1 MRRSSRQHFGSHLAI
16 QHIKH
21 PDDLKIYMYKKT
33 MRTIQAANQLIRKQ
47 AWDKTRWTWN
57 GPEDDLEVQ
66 DGCFK
71 QLDSTN
77 EGSHS
82 AYQFA
87 PVTLNGA
94 SRPLGKQSGKAQ
106 DLLLKPRQVVLQNAQ
121 VDKTKEGNANA
132 LLTNNSLPPI
142 CGSRIRTVRGAK
154 SCVSSQHAL
163 QAGKKAGVSSNGA
176 RSVRTLIC
184 RQKERA
190 QLTSTVDM
198 ICRSLA
204 PFRVTECTEDSES
217 PALPRQEKKKAWMK
231 PSFTTHTHSKRH
243 LGFDKKNLSSNDS
256 GVITERIKDSV
267 SVCETKRHSQQLSDS
282 AIETETQSSH
292 RKRVEERNRGMEDE
306 EEVYY
311 TTNMIAE
318 WIIRVNASLFSPLK
332 DELNKAHL
340 KEEDVDTVKIV
351 YGQD

>member
-1 MRRSSRQHFGSHLAI
+1 
-16 QHIKH
+16 
-21 PDDLKIYMYKKT
+21 
-33 MRTIQAANQLIRKQ
+33 MRTIQAASHLIRKQ

-66 DGCFK
+66 DGRFK
-71 QLDSTN
+71 QLDSTK

-82 AYQFA
+82 AYQFS
-87 PVTLNGA
+87 PVTLNEA
-94 SRPLGKQSGKAQ
+94 SRPLGKQSSKAQ
-106 DLLLKPRQVVLQNAQ
+106 DFLLKPRQVVLENTQ
-121 VDKTKEGNANA
+121 VKKTKEGDVNT
-132 LLTNNSLPPI
+132 LLTSNSLPPI
-142 CGSRIRTVRGAK
+142 CGSRISSVRGAK

-163 QAGKKAGVSSNGA
+163 QTAKKAGVSSNGA

-198 ICRSLA
+198 ICRNLA
-204 PFRVTECTEDSES
+204 PFRVTGRTQFSEGS
-217 PALPRQEKKKAWMK
+217 SLQSEEKKKACMK
-231 PSFTTHTHSKRH
+231 PSVMTHTHSRKH
-243 LGFDKKNLSSNDS
+243 LSVDKKNLTSNDS
-256 GVITERIKDSV
+256 AVITERIRDSA

-292 RKRVEERNRGMEDE
+292 KNKQTNRGTED

-311 TTNMIAE
+311 TSKMIAE

-332 DELNKAHL
+332 DELEKTHL

>member
-1 MRRSSRQHFGSHLAI
+1 MRRSSRPDFGSHHAT

-21 PDDLKIYMYKKT
+21 PDYLKIFIHTKA

-66 DGCFK
+66 DGRFR
-71 QLDSTN
+71 QLDSAKEDGHT
-77 EGSHS
+77 

-87 PVTLNGA
+87 PVALNGA
-94 SRPLGKQSGKAQ
+94 SQPFRRQNGKAQ
-106 DLLLKPRQVVLQNAQ
+106 GVLTKPRQVVLRNAQ
-121 VDKTKEGNANA
+121 AEKTKEGDVNVP
-132 LLTNNSLPPI
+132 LTSNSLPPI
-142 CGSRIRTVRGAK
+142 CGSRIGSVRGAK
-154 SCVSSQHAL
+154 SCISSQHAL
-163 QAGKKAGVSSNGA
+163 QTGQKAGVSSNGA

-190 QLTSTVDM
+190 QLTSSVDM

-204 PFRVTECTEDSES
+204 PFRVTECTQNSEN
-217 PALPRQEKKKAWMK
+217 PPLQREEKKKAWMK
-231 PSFTTHTHSKRH
+231 ASVTTHTHSKRH
-243 LGFDKKNLSSNDS
+243 ISFNKKNLSSNDS
-256 GVITERIKDSV
+256 GMITERIKDSV

-292 RKRVEERNRGMEDE
+292 RKRGEERDRGMENE

-311 TTNMIAE
+311 TTKMIAE
-318 WIIRVNASLFSPLK
+318 WIIRVNTSLFSPFK
-332 DELNKAHL
+332 DELEKTHL
-340 KEEDVDTVKIV
+340 MEEDVDTVKIV